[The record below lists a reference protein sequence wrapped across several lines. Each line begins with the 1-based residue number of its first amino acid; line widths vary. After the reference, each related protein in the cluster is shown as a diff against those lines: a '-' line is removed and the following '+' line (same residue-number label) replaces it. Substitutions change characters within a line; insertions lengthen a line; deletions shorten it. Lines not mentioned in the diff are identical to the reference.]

1 MLPTVDAPVKNL
13 AAFIHLQY
21 VKKRFITMTQ
31 KQREQEKRK
40 RGGYCRIWPMHIP
53 HNPRFCL
60 ER

>member
-31 KQREQEKRK
+31 KQREEKRK
-40 RGGYCRIWPMHIP
+40 RGGYCRIWPMHIL
-53 HNPRFCL
+53 HNQRFCL